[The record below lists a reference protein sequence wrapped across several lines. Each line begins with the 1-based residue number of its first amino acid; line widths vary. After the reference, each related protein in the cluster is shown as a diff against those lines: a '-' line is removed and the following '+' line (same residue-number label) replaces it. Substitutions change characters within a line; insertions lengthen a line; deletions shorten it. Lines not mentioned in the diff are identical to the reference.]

1 METKEEEVF
10 ELCEENQMAHHI
22 GYQLKIIDRMFRRS
36 MEAMM
41 RKNGVEDMSMTNAWI
56 IDYLAHN
63 EGKDVYQKD
72 IEKRFK
78 IGRSSVAGI
87 LKMMEEK
94 GYIVRQAVEGDA
106 RLKRVCLTDK
116 GRACKHKM
124 KEGRE
129 KMEEEVRKGLTEE
142 EIEMFLNVLRKM
154 QENLMDI

>member
-41 RKNGVEDMSMTNAWI
+41 RKNGVE
-56 IDYLAHN
+56 
-63 EGKDVYQKD
+63 
-72 IEKRFK
+72 
-78 IGRSSVAGI
+78 
-87 LKMMEEK
+87 
-94 GYIVRQAVEGDA
+94 GDA

-129 KMEEEVRKGLTEE
+129 KMEEKVRKGLTEE